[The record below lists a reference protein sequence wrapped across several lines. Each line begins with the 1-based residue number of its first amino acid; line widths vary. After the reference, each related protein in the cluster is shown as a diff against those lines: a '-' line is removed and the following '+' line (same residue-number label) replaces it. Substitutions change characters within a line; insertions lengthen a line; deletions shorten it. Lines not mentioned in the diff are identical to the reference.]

1 MIVRDAR
8 LIFLLKLNFMLY
20 FYQNLENM
28 SSNETIFLLFE
39 LKDAYYKQSPDIVCA
54 FTKFKHLR
62 KFMSTVRVWN
72 SYPRFAECLERI
84 HDKEEYIR
92 IVEKISIYKV
102 VRIYKNFQYDT
113 LETLMPN
120 DENTSQI
127 AEKFNWKIW
136 KRLSSEECEK
146 NIEILTNTKI
156 V

>member
-1 MIVRDAR
+1 
-8 LIFLLKLNFMLY
+8 
-20 FYQNLENM
+20 M

-39 LKDAYYKQSPDIVCA
+39 LKDAYYKQSPGIVCA

-72 SYPRFAECLERI
+72 SYPQFAECLERI

-127 AEKFNWKIW
+127 AEKFNWKTW